1 MKKLKFIVK
10 FISFITSY
18 LPLWFL
24 LLIKYLFLEDSGG
37 NFILCATHHIGK
49 FYFTLPF
56 PIPVARFNN
65 ISLIMF
71 FLCIFSLGITFIFI
85 NMESKKINNR
95 KYLKVINID
104 NEASGLLSY
113 IFSYVIIFLDIG
125 GTKDIFIKILYVG
138 LIFYYYN
145 RGDILMYNPALSFFK
160 YRLCKVKVE
169 GKEEVIYVI
178 TKNELSNLEIYNF
191 RHITDNIYF
200 L

>member
-1 MKKLKFIVK
+1 MKKLKLIVK

-24 LLIKYLFLEDSGG
+24 LFIKYLFLEDSEG
-37 NFILCATHHIGK
+37 NFVLCATRSIGK
-49 FYFTLPF
+49 FTFTLPF
-56 PIPVARFNN
+56 PIPVAKFNSV
-65 ISLIMF
+65 SLIML
-71 FLCIFSLGITFIFI
+71 FLCVFSLGVTLIFVKR
-85 NMESKKINNR
+85 ESKKINNR
-95 KYLKVINID
+95 KLLKVINID
-104 NEASGLLSY
+104 SEAPGLLSY
-113 IFSYVIIFLDIG
+113 IFSYVVIFLDIG

-145 RGDILMYNPALSFFK
+145 RGDILMYNPTLNFLK
-160 YRLCKVKVE
+160 YHLCKVKIE

-191 RHITDNIYF
+191 RHITENIYF